1 MSVKSVS
8 DLQPKPAVEEKDI
21 NSHDSEVGNLSQSAS
36 LDGGIRI
43 LRGGTCPS
51 LSGQSALTYQFGI
64 NGESLLYMRLIA
76 NTGGGLFS
84 DDWIS
89 CTSLDE
95 FVSNK
100 TELTS
105 GSFKAFFPNKSVN
118 TGGFVMAVLKFLGLI
133 QVSELNSRWHEHVSG
148 MTFECVQVKP
158 EEQKDDTIEQS
169 EPKSK
174 RKGKEA

>member
-1 MSVKSVS
+1 MSKNRTPENQSS
-8 DLQPKPAVEEKDI
+8 SQL
-21 NSHDSEVGNLSQSAS
+21 SSEVVDAENCSVTNTEDMDRS
-36 LDGGIRI
+36 IRVMDAI
-43 LRGGTCPS
+43 SCPS
-51 LSGQSALTYQFGI
+51 LSGQSMLGFQFGVG
-64 NGESLLYMRLIA
+64 NESDLFVRLIS

-84 DDWIS
+84 NDWIS
-89 CTSLDE
+89 CDLLEE
-95 FVSNK
+95 FVVGK
-100 TELTS
+100 VDLTS
-105 GSFKAFFPNKSVN
+105 GSFKVIFPNKSVN